1 MAIPRS
7 KGKVNFAEE
16 IKQLK
21 KYLYSESNEDAKRP
35 LLYPFFKKLNPDK
48 FKIESDACGAD
59 VYLEGQIIVEA
70 KSHYSDWL
78 DGFYQAL
85 HYHKKHGLVYSV
97 VVGYCP

>member
-48 FKIESDACGAD
+48 FKIESDACGA
-59 VYLEGQIIVEA
+59 VKLLM
-70 KSHYSDWL
+70 SMNN
-78 DGFYQAL
+78 
-85 HYHKKHGLVYSV
+85 
-97 VVGYCP
+97 